1 MFKRSG
7 AGNYAYTAAR
17 VKAKKSKLL
26 KEEDY
31 NKLLMMTVPEI
42 SHYISDAGYSKEMTD
57 LAARYS
63 GISLVEYATYTN
75 MAKQFRSILS
85 SATGDLSRMVA
96 AYLTK
101 WDFENLK
108 TILRG
113 KNYGLTIDDIKED
126 LVPAGSLGTDD
137 LEKIISAPSIEDAL
151 ALFKSKTGISVS
163 DEALNAYKEEGV
175 LTKIEDEISKGYYK
189 SVLASIEGRDR
200 ATSIFRNYFKY
211 VIDAKN
217 IETLLKLKV
226 ENVSSENASEFF
238 IPGGYEVNQKV
249 FSQIAAAPDF
259 QSALNETQQLKIYS
273 ELKDS
278 LNQNATIMEVVNE
291 IDKYKIKLAN
301 QVAHMYPLSVIP
313 VVEYMIHKEIEVRN
327 IRMIAHGTD
336 SGLDRDTM
344 KNLLVI

>member
-31 NKLLMMTVPEI
+31 SKLLMMTVPEI
-42 SHYISDAGYSKEMTD
+42 SHYISDAGYSKEMND
-57 LAARYS
+57 LAVRYS
-63 GISLVEYATYTN
+63 GISLVEYATYMN

-113 KNYGLTIDDIKED
+113 KNYGLTLDDIRED
-126 LVPAGSLGTDD
+126 LVPAGSLNIDD

-151 ALFKSKTGISVS
+151 AYFKSKTGLSVS
-163 DEALNAYKEEGV
+163 AEALAAYKEEGV

-200 ATSIFRNYFKY
+200 ATSIFRNYVKY

-217 IETLLKLKV
+217 VETLLKLKV
-226 ENVSSENASEFF
+226 ENVPGENISEFF

-249 FSQIAAAPDF
+249 FSQIAAASDF
-259 QSALNETQQLKIYS
+259 QSALNETQSLKIYS

-278 LNQNATIMEVVNE
+278 LSQNATIMEVVNE

-313 VVEYMIHKEIEVRN
+313 VVEYMIHKEMEVRN

-344 KNLLVI
+344 KKLLVI

>member
-31 NKLLMMTVPEI
+31 SKLLMMTVPEI
-42 SHYISDAGYSKEMTD
+42 SHYISDAGYSKEMND
-57 LAARYS
+57 LAVRYS
-63 GISLVEYATYTN
+63 GISLVEYATYMN

-96 AYLTK
+96 TYLTK

-108 TILRG
+108 AILRG
-113 KNYGLTIDDIKED
+113 KNYGLTLDDIRED
-126 LVPAGSLGTDD
+126 LVPAGSLNIDD

-151 ALFKSKTGISVS
+151 AYFKSKTGLSVS
-163 DEALNAYKEEGV
+163 DEALAAYKEEGV

-200 ATSIFRNYFKY
+200 ATSIFRNYVKY

-217 IETLLKLKV
+217 VETLLKLKV
-226 ENVSSENASEFF
+226 ENVPGENISEFF
-238 IPGGYEVNQKV
+238 IPGGYEVNQKI
-249 FSQIAAAPDF
+249 FSQIAAASDF
-259 QSALNETQQLKIYS
+259 QSALNETQSLKIYS

-278 LNQNATIMEVVNE
+278 LSQNATIMEVVNE

-313 VVEYMIHKEIEVRN
+313 VVEYMIHKEMEVRN

-344 KNLLVI
+344 KKLLVI

>member
-1 MFKRSG
+1 MFNRSG

-42 SHYISDAGYSKEMTD
+42 SHYISDAGYSKEMAD
-57 LAARYS
+57 LASRYS

-85 SATGDLSRMVA
+85 SSTGDLSRMVA
-96 AYLTK
+96 SYLTK

-113 KNYGLTIDDIKED
+113 KNYGLSTDEIRED
-126 LVPAGSLGTDD
+126 LVPAGSLDMDD
-137 LEKIISAPSIEDAL
+137 LDKIISAPSIEDAL
-151 ALFKSKTGISVS
+151 ALFKTKTGLSVS
-163 DEALNAYKEEGV
+163 DEAVNDFKENGV
-175 LTKIEDEISKGYYK
+175 LTKIEDDLSKDYYK
-189 SVLASIEGRDR
+189 GVLASIEGKDR
-200 ATSIFRNYFKY
+200 ATTIFRNYIKY

-217 IETLLKLKV
+217 IETVLKLKV
-226 ENVSSENASEFF
+226 EGVKGEDTAQFF

-249 FSQIAAAPDF
+249 FNQISAAPDF
-259 QSALNETQQLKIYS
+259 QSAVNEMQQLKIYT
-273 ELKDS
+273 ELKDTLS
-278 LNQNATIMEVVNE
+278 HDATIMEVVNE
-291 IDKYKIKLAN
+291 IDKYKIRLAN

-313 VVEYMIHKEIEVRN
+313 VVEFMIHKEIEVRN